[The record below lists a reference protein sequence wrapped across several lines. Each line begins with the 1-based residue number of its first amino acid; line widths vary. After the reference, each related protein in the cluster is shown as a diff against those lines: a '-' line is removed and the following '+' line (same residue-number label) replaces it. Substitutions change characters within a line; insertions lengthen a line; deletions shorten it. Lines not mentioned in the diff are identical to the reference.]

1 MLFGDSTGQAVL
13 DEIVGE
19 RHIPGQR
26 TRIPTSRGTG
36 GARRHQTTHLDR
48 GNAKARVS
56 ATTKADWTGISIISC
71 RLILLRVNS
80 IAMSI
85 SLGVRNRRILPVSA
99 RPGEGPLPE
108 PITGVRQARRE
119 LVFMPHFGHRP
130 MPAWLIQGGWRPAGY
145 RARWNAC
152 CVPATNRLGG
162 SP

>member
-1 MLFGDSTGQAVL
+1 MLFGDSTGQAIL

-80 IAMSI
+80 VASQSRWGSGIGAQRKPG
-85 SLGVRNRRILPVSA
+85 LG
-99 RPGEGPLPE
+99 
-108 PITGVRQARRE
+108 
-119 LVFMPHFGHRP
+119 
-130 MPAWLIQGGWRPAGY
+130 RPA
-145 RARWNAC
+145 
-152 CVPATNRLGG
+152 
-162 SP
+162 S